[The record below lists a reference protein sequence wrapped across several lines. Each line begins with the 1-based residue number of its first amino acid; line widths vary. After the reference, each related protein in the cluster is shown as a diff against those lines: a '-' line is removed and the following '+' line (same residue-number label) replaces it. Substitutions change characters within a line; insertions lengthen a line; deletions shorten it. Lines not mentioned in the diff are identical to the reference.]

1 MYNYND
7 ANYYED
13 YNYYDDYYNAY
24 YNSYNNDY
32 YNNASYD
39 IYGNMDNEYYG
50 SWDPYCP
57 EMDQYYH
64 HVSQYLIRSLE
75 EYIKDELTD
84 SRYYELLAQKA
95 PTQKAKNLLME
106 FSKDEKMHAQDFMN
120 AYFMLTGRKY
130 EPPKI
135 EDPKVP
141 DDFMEAL
148 QQRILAETN
157 DYKKYGE
164 QYLKAPTA
172 YLRNLFFMTRTSEA
186 QHAMKIPY
194 LMHEYYNKQSKK

>member
-1 MYNYND
+1 MYRYNGTNYHD
-7 ANYYED
+7 D
-13 YNYYDDYYNAY
+13 YNYYDDYYNDYFNGY
-24 YNSYNNDY
+24 YPEYSNYK
-32 YNNASYD
+32 
-39 IYGNMDNEYYG
+39 MDNNRYG
-50 SWDPYCP
+50 CWDPYSP
-57 EMDQYYH
+57 EMGH
-64 HVSQYLIRSLE
+64 HWYPVLPDLIRNLE

-95 PTQKAKNLLME
+95 PTQRAKDLLME
-106 FSKDEKMHAQDFMN
+106 FSRDEKMHAQNFMN
-120 AYFMLTGRKY
+120 AYFMLTGRRY
-130 EPPKI
+130 QPPKI

-172 YLRNLFFMTRTSEA
+172 YLRDLFFMTRTSEA
-186 QHAMKIPY
+186 QHAMRIPY
-194 LMHEYYNKQSKK
+194 LMHEHHKGTMN